1 MAGTKAFKPRMSDE
15 AVESKTGKT
24 WSRWF
29 KHLDAAGGKKM
40 THQEIAA
47 HLRDKHD
54 VRPWWTQ
61 MVAVTYEQARGLRE
75 VHEKPS
81 GYEISVSRTVDAP
94 LSKAFKAW
102 TDDKTR
108 KKFCKSGWRF
118 RSPHDLSVNYW
129 DYRDY
134 IRRSKA
140 EFTVAKD
147 QYVRLNTGWFSDRSA
162 CYLAAGRPVITQE
175 TGFTKLYGD
184 RGGLF
189 GFKKLSEVSEA
200 VREINADY
208 RHHSRVARAL
218 AKEIFEAEK
227 VIKSLLDRAGL

>member
-1 MAGTKAFKPRMSDE
+1 MSVPDDCAAVSQSRVRANQTDDPNAHRFWFGAGRYKEDAEAIDRYGRLRKKGSNHTSFRNNFLERYRRRSEEVVEDRIRSRRIESMAKETFKPRMSDE

-29 KHLDAAGGKKM
+29 KHHDAAGGKKM

-108 KKFCKSGWRF
+108 KKW
-118 RSPHDLSVNYW
+118 L
-129 DYRDY
+129 
-134 IRRSKA
+134 
-140 EFTVAKD
+140 
-147 QYVRLNTGWFSDRSA
+147 
-162 CYLAAGRPVITQE
+162 
-175 TGFTKLYGD
+175 
-184 RGGLF
+184 
-189 GFKKLSEVSEA
+189 
-200 VREINADY
+200 
-208 RHHSRVARAL
+208 
-218 AKEIFEAEK
+218 
-227 VIKSLLDRAGL
+227 